1 MSDFYLG
8 TYVGMYYA
16 GEKKCDWMVGGSVS
30 LLLRHA

>member
-16 GEKKCDWMVGGSVS
+16 GEKKMRLDGLGVGVFVT
-30 LLLRHA
+30 